1 MIPSTYSV
9 SLYGTRVC
17 PKQTLFL
24 QLSEPLCLPRHFSHD
39 TVRVVLFGIH
49 ILGIH
54 DVFILFHTTF
64 LRVIINRSLDSQERR
79 LLAHAERVFLLI
91 QVPLE
96 DGHNVYVY
104 ISPNMTS
111 FA

>member
-1 MIPSTYSV
+1 MSLVFSLSKSIHIFDIFSV
-9 SLYGTRVC
+9 RNR
-17 PKQTLFL
+17 PDI
-24 QLSEPLCLPRHFSHD
+24 D
-39 TVRVVLFGIH
+39 TVWGLDLTWFALHHNDVLLVVNLEGCNAVAGVVGIAGCVVG
-49 ILGIH
+49 L
-54 DVFILFHTTF
+54 VSTM
-64 LRVIINRSLDSQERR
+64 IN
-79 LLAHAERVFLLI
+79 LAGQSLLI

>member
-1 MIPSTYSV
+1 MYISCYLIRYRPDIDAV
-9 SLYGTRVC
+9 
-17 PKQTLFL
+17 
-24 QLSEPLCLPRHFSHD
+24 
-39 TVRVVLFGIH
+39 
-49 ILGIH
+49 
-54 DVFILFHTTF
+54 
-64 LRVIINRSLDSQERR
+64 RSLDLTR
-79 LLAHAERVFLLI
+79 LAFHHNDVLLVVNLEGCNAVAGVVGIAGCVVGLVSTMINLAGQSLLI

>member
-17 PKQTLFL
+17 SKQTNHFV
-24 QLSEPLCLPRHFSHD
+24 CPRHFSHD